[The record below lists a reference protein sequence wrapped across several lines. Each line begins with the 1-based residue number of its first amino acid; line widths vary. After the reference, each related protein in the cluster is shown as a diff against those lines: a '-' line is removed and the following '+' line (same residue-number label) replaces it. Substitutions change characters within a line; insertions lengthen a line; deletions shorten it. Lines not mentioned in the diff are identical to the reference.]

1 MADLSRSARRFH
13 DALSARGH
21 DIDIV
26 SLSSSTRT
34 AAEAAQVIGC
44 KVAQIAKSIVL
55 READGERV
63 VVVIASG
70 TNRVDVGKIEALFG
84 ARLTIADGNYVKKTT
99 GYAIGG
105 VPPAGH
111 KTDTTI
117 YLDEDL
123 RQYDDIWAAA
133 GTPFAVFRIGPGQLA
148 EITGAVWHDVA
159 ITA

>member
-1 MADLSRSARRFH
+1 MANLSKSARRFR

-34 AAEAAQVIGC
+34 AAEAARTIGC
-44 KVAQIAKSIVL
+44 SVAQIAKSIVL
-55 READGERV
+55 REAGGDRA

-70 TNRVDVGKIEALFG
+70 TNRVDIDKIETLFG
-84 ARLTIADGNYVKKTT
+84 ARLAIADGNYVKKTT

-111 KTDTTI
+111 RTDATI

-123 RQYDDIWAAA
+123 RRYDDIWAAA
-133 GTPFAVFRIGPGQLA
+133 GTPFAVFRVGPAQLA

-159 ITA
+159 STA